1 MTTAKRGTAAKDA
14 KPPTAGDVANLLGRS
29 HAQFQVLTGRP
40 GAACEW
46 RRYGKT
52 APWVVKVSEGDRTLF
67 YIAPKPGHFEVT
79 VVLGERAVAAALA
92 GRVGKKLHASIRE
105 AKPYVEG
112 RPVRV
117 LVRSRADVKAVEEL
131 VAVKL
136 KPEAR

>member
-1 MTTAKRGTAAKDA
+1 MAKKVSAGQDA
-14 KPPTAGDVANLLGRS
+14 KPPTASDVAALLGRA
-29 HAQFQVLTGRP
+29 HAQFQALTARP

-46 RRYGKT
+46 RRYSKT
-52 APWVVKVSEGDRTLF
+52 APWVVKVTEGDRTLF

-92 GRVGKKLHASIRE
+92 GRVGEKLHASIRE
-105 AKPYVEG
+105 AKAYVEG

-117 LVRSRADVKAVEEL
+117 LVRTKADLQAVDEL

>member
-1 MTTAKRGTAAKDA
+1 MAKKVGAGPDA
-14 KPPTAGDVANLLGRS
+14 KPPTASDVAALLGKS
-29 HAQFQVLTGRP
+29 HAQFQVLTQRP
-40 GAACEW
+40 GAVCEW
-46 RRYGKT
+46 RRYSKT

-105 AKPYVEG
+105 AKAYVEG

-117 LVRSRADVKAVEEL
+117 LVSTKAGLRAVEDL